1 MEHDVVKK
9 TQLALS
15 LGLALAG
22 CYGDGGVRETATL
35 RVRATPD
42 TARVSVDDR
51 YVARARTLDAEP
63 RALSIGQHLV
73 TIEAEGYFPHDLAV
87 DLTPGETTVEVRLR
101 PVPP

>member
-1 MEHDVVKK
+1 VEHDVVKK
-9 TQLALS
+9 RRFTFL
-15 LGLALAG
+15 LGIALAG
-22 CYGDGGVRETATL
+22 CYGNGGVQETATL

-51 YVARARTLDAEP
+51 YVARARTLEAEP
-63 RALSIGQHLV
+63 RALSTGQHLV
-73 TIEAEGYFPHDLAV
+73 TIEAEGYFPHDLSV